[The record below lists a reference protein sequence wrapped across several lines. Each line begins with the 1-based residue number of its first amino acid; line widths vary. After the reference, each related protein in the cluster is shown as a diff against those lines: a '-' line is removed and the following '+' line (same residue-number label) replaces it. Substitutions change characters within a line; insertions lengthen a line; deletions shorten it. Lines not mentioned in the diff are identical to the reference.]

1 MEQIRCTVLW
11 CSSVAIFKIGSAKGR
26 VSPRWRF
33 WGICLHAPFPTDD
46 WSMMRDF
53 FPDPMAQFHGAE
65 NNTRGSTVCCLEPS
79 SGLPSGTTHMQVNN
93 MELGRVSKKKANT
106 ESAHRNRTDRS
117 VQRSGIFE
125 RQMMEDG
132 GAHRIRGCSGFIW
145 QKSTLRQIRSYLVGA
160 VYFGAWNCHFV

>member
-1 MEQIRCTVLW
+1 M
-11 CSSVAIFKIGSAKGR
+11 
-26 VSPRWRF
+26 SPRWRF

-79 SGLPSGTTHMQVNN
+79 SSLPSGTTHMQVNN

-132 GAHRIRGCSGFIW
+132 GAHRIRGCSGFTW
-145 QKSTLRQIRSYLVGA
+145 QKSTLRQIRSCCCLLRRMELPLCRGLS
-160 VYFGAWNCHFV
+160 NPKLPRMPSLHFHVTH